1 MAVAREIRF
10 FHGRSIHRPKAHRS
24 ISEDGPVVVARA
36 AVAARS
42 RDFTLTG
49 AASVTHRTGTARTVS
64 RARHRAA
71 PGARDASARATR
83 ARAIAR
89 PRIGSRFAQL
99 RLISAARG
107 SPSSRATGGRARARS
122 SKHRVLRGRVAHPAR
137 ALRRERKQEGRDS
150 EVRSVNESH
159 EGMYRQPSVAAQKS
173 ARKWPNL

>member
-10 FHGRSIHRPKAHRS
+10 FHGRSIHRPKPHRS

-71 PGARDASARATR
+71 PGARDAPPVLLAPAPLLDPESA
-83 ARAIAR
+83 
-89 PRIGSRFAQL
+89 PDL
-99 RLISAARG
+99 
-107 SPSSRATGGRARARS
+107 PSCA
-122 SKHRVLRGRVAHPAR
+122 
-137 ALRRERKQEGRDS
+137 
-150 EVRSVNESH
+150 
-159 EGMYRQPSVAAQKS
+159 
-173 ARKWPNL
+173 